1 MTSPGGPPSGG
12 VELTIDGV
20 VATVTLNR
28 PERRNA
34 MTPATWH
41 GLARVGDAIPEQ
53 VRVVVVRGAGPS
65 FCAGIDLR
73 LFSADGVP
81 GEERPPAAD
90 TADFDQKI
98 AGYQA
103 GYRWLRNPQFV
114 SVAAV
119 QGHAI
124 GAGFQLALACDLR
137 VLADDAKLCMKEPA
151 LGLVPDLTGTK
162 PLVDLVGL
170 ARATEICLTARMVSA
185 DEALQLRLAE
195 LVVPGAELDAAV
207 TDLVAALLSVN
218 ADAARATKAL
228 LAQAAANTLDQQ
240 AAAERLAQ
248 ASLLRSRAGQPGAVT

>member
-1 MTSPGGPPSGG
+1 MTTSPGG
-12 VELTIDGV
+12 VELAVDGA

-34 MTPATWH
+34 MTPATW
-41 GLARVGDAIPEQ
+41 LALASIGESVPEQ

-81 GEERPPAAD
+81 GEERPPPGDA
-90 TADFDQKI
+90 ADFDQTI
-98 AGYQA
+98 ASYQA

-114 SVAAV
+114 SIAAV

-124 GAGFQLALACDLR
+124 GGGFQLALACDLR
-137 VLADDAKLCMKEPA
+137 IVTDDAKLCMKEPA

-162 PLVDLVGL
+162 PLVDLVGVS
-170 ARATEICLTARMVSA
+170 RAIEICLTARMVSA

-195 LVVPGAELDAAV
+195 LVVPRPDLDAAV
-207 TDLVAALLSVN
+207 GDLVAALLSVD

-228 LAQAAANTLDQQ
+228 LAQAPGNTLDQQ
-240 AAAERLAQ
+240 AAAERQAQ
-248 ASLLRSRAGQPGAVT
+248 AALLRNRAGRMNAVT